1 MTDIRK
7 HIELWFGS
15 VARTLYHHRIKT
27 LLLMAICMGGLFTQL
42 PKITI
47 DTSTEGLLHENDPT
61 LLDYNHFRDEFGR
74 DEMIIIAIKPPEV
87 FNLGFLEKLQQLHE
101 ELEENTPY
109 LDDITSLINAR
120 NTRGEE
126 DELIV
131 EDLLENWPETP
142 EALADLKKRV
152 LENPMYVNLMI
163 SEDATLTTIIIKTQS
178 NSSATNGYLTDAEN
192 SSVVNTVRTIV
203 KKYEA
208 DDFRT
213 WIAGSPVVTHFLKQ
227 ALLKDIRKFMVL
239 AMLMIIITLYLM
251 FRRPAGVIFPILIV
265 ILTLLSTLS
274 LMAVFGTPIKLPT
287 QILPS
292 FLLAVG
298 VGAAVHILS
307 MFYHHLRT
315 SGDKEEAIV
324 FAVGHSGLAVVM
336 TTLTTAGGLLSF
348 ATADI
353 APIGD
358 LGVFGSI
365 GVILSLLYTIVLIPP
380 LLAIFPVKVEEIKA
394 QGHKTTLMDQV
405 LTRIG
410 HIAIT
415 YAKPILV
422 FSAMITMLSLFGTLR
437 IHFSHDV
444 LKWFPENNPIRQAS
458 EMIDHELRGSVT
470 FEAIINVGEENGLY
484 EPEMM
489 NKIEHSTQELETLD
503 LGNVFVGKTIA
514 LSSILKEINKALH
527 ENQQQFYHIPQDR
540 ELIAQ
545 EFLLFEM
552 SGSDDL
558 EDVVDSLF
566 SRTRLTLKLPF
577 VDAVAYEPIMQQ
589 IKQHLED
596 TYKEVDVTITGMVTI
611 LFKTIINVISSMA
624 KSYITAFVVITIL
637 MILLIGRVRIGILSM
652 APNLFP
658 IVLTLGV
665 IGWFNIPMTLFTML
679 VGSIA
684 IGLAVDDTIHFMHNF
699 RRYYDESGCA
709 EQAIMQTLHTS
720 GRAML
725 VASCVL
731 SIGFFI
737 FMFSSMNNLFDFGLL
752 TGITIVTALLA
763 DYFISPALLI
773 VYQAYLK
780 RVTPQPVPKFARS
793 AH

>member
-7 HIELWFGS
+7 RIERWFES
-15 VARTLYHHRIKT
+15 IARNLYHHRIKT
-27 LLLMAICMGGLFTQL
+27 LLIMAIFMGSLFTQL

-47 DTSTEGLLHENDPT
+47 DTSTEGFLHENDPT
-61 LLDYNHFRDEFGR
+61 LLDYNRFRDEFGR
-74 DEMIIIAIKPPEV
+74 DEMIIIAIKPPDV
-87 FNLGFLEKLQQLHE
+87 FHPEFLEKLKQLHE
-101 ELEENTPY
+101 ELEENVPY
-109 LDDITSLINAR
+109 LDDINSLINAR

-142 EALADLKKRV
+142 EALADLKQRV

-163 SEDATLTTIIIKTQS
+163 SEDATFTTIVIKTES
-178 NSSATNGYLTDAEN
+178 GSSITDGYLTDAEN
-192 SSVVNTVRTIV
+192 TQVVEAVRAIV

-208 DDFRT
+208 EDFRT

-227 ALLKDIRKFMVL
+227 ALLKDIRKFMAL
-239 AMLMIIITLYLM
+239 AMLMIIISLYLM

-274 LMAVFGTPIKLPT
+274 LMAAFGTPIKLPT

-315 SGDKEEAIV
+315 SGSKEESVV

-336 TTLTTAGGLLSF
+336 TSLTTAGGLISF
-348 ATADI
+348 ATADV

-358 LGVFGSI
+358 LGIFGSI
-365 GVILSLLYTIVLIPP
+365 GVMLSLLYTIVLIPP
-380 LLAIFPVKVEEIKA
+380 LLAIFPVKTEEIKA
-394 QGHKTTLMDQV
+394 HGHKTTRMDRI
-405 LTRIG
+405 LDRIG
-410 HIAIT
+410 HTAIT
-415 YAKPILV
+415 YSKPILI
-422 FSAMITMLSLFGTLR
+422 FSGIVIVLSLLGALR
-437 IHFSHDV
+437 IRFSHDV
-444 LKWFPENNPIRQAS
+444 LKWFPEDNPIRQAS

-470 FEAIINVGEENGLY
+470 FEAIIDVGEENGLY
-484 EPEMM
+484 EPDMM
-489 NKIEHSTQELETLD
+489 NKIEHSVQELEILD
-503 LGNVFVGKTIA
+503 NGNVFVGKAIA
-514 LSSILKEINKALH
+514 LSTILKEINKALH
-527 ENQQQFYHIPQDR
+527 ENQQQFYRVPQNR

-577 VDAVAYEPIMQQ
+577 TDAVAYKPIMQQ
-589 IKQHLED
+589 IEQHLER
-596 TYKEVDVTITGMVTI
+596 TYKNADVTITGMVTM
-611 LFKTIINVISSMA
+611 LFKTILNVISSMA
-624 KSYITAFVVITIL
+624 KSYITAFIVITIL
-637 MILLIGRVRIGILSM
+637 MILLIGRVRIGLLSM
-652 APNLFP
+652 IPNLFP
-658 IVLTLGV
+658 ILLTIGV
-665 IGWFNIPMTLFTML
+665 IGWFNLPMTLFTML

-699 RRYYDESGCA
+699 RRYYDESGSA
-709 EQAIMQTLHTS
+709 EKAVMETLHTS

-725 VASCVL
+725 VTSCVL

-737 FMFSSMNNLFDFGLL
+737 FMFASMNNLFDFGLL
-752 TGITIVTALLA
+752 TGITIITALLA

-780 RVTPQPVPKFARS
+780 RVAPQPEPKPVERV
-793 AH
+793 H